1 MIHDYLGRE
10 DRIALRLK
18 SLYKSY
24 GYEEYCLPGF
34 DEYSL
39 YAENESFLA
48 EKEVVAFNAG
58 GKLLALR
65 PDVTL
70 SIVKNLPVCGTRKLF
85 YDETVYRK
93 SSAGFSEVSQIGVEV
108 IGRVDYVARAEIC
121 SLMFATLDSVERD
134 FVIDAS
140 HMGVIVKALK
150 FMRLSGEGEDFALK
164 CLREKN
170 AHDFM
175 RFVKERNIEPA
186 AAQAFEKLILL
197 PADPLSALSVLRGI
211 AEILDISA
219 EIAELEEFVNLSGG
233 RAEIDFSIVGDSDYY
248 NGLIF
253 KGYISGMPRA
263 VLSGGRYDKLL
274 AKFAKRAQAVG
285 FALYLGELGK
295 YLKDVSDMPE
305 IAVLYDDLSAK
316 NAFST
321 AQKLRGEGRKVLLC
335 RELPDNFS
343 GEIISAEADK

>member
-1 MIHDYLGRE
+1 MIADFLGRE
-10 DRIALRLK
+10 ERIALRLK

-24 GYEEYCLPGF
+24 GYEEYRLPGF

-48 EKEVVAFNAG
+48 EKDVVAFNAG

-70 SIVKNLPVCGTRKLF
+70 SIVKNLPVAGTRKLF

-93 SSAGFSEVSQIGVEV
+93 SSVGFSDVRQIGVEV
-108 IGRVDYVARAEIC
+108 IGKVDFVARAEIC
-121 SLMFATLDSVERD
+121 SLMFATLDCVESD

-150 FMRLSGEGEDFALK
+150 FMRLSAEGEDFAVK

-170 AHDFM
+170 AHDFA
-175 RFVKERNIEPA
+175 RFAKERDIEPA
-186 AAQAFEKLILL
+186 AAAAFEKLISL
-197 PADPLSALSVLRGI
+197 PADPLTALSVLRGI
-211 AEILDISA
+211 AETLDISA
-219 EIAELEEFVNLSGG
+219 EIAELEEMINLSGG
-233 RAEIDFSIVGDSDYY
+233 RAEIDFSIVGDAEYY

-253 KGYISGMPRA
+253 KGYVSGMPRA

-274 AKFAKRAQAVG
+274 TKFAKRAQAVG

-295 YLKDVSDMPE
+295 YLEAVPDMPE
-305 IAVLYDDLSAK
+305 IAVLYNDSSAE
-316 NAFST
+316 NAFSA
-321 AQKLRGEGRKVLLC
+321 AQKLRGEGRRVLLC
-335 RELPDNFS
+335 RELPDNFG